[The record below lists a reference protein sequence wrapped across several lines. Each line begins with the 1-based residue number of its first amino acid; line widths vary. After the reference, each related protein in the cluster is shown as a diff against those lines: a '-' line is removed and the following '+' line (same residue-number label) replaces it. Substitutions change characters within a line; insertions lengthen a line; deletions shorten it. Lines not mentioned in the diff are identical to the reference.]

1 MLSLVP
7 ASGEAVDW
15 GYKRIISMNQKSKRT
30 HMVFSWHKPFTI
42 LAPWRKGKGEMA
54 MENEVV
60 LTKMKI
66 FNNFQGKFVNIG
78 NSPPKDAVSEKDVQ
92 EPQDPLV
99 SSEVALVLEEPQP
112 KTEYLSV
119 LSDLSAEDLKLSK
132 LFKFESEDSGVE
144 LPSGAHSPSTPTGSE
159 QSFVVH
165 SRGSSCDSG
174 ILNTLDSSSD
184 PLLLLSQ
191 CPETEEAETTIQE
204 TPEEL
209 DLMESRT
216 EPITESDTIDFS
228 QLKES
233 NEADEKQTKNL
244 ENISEE
250 EEVNSALEIAAE
262 ASVAGAMPRGV
273 STKAYDDMTEV
284 ELEEQPLQ
292 KYPTSDSLD
301 EYMDECCRLSEVN
314 QGKTNPLGSGLG
326 YLEHICQLIE
336 KIGQLQEHNLKLQRQ
351 ICSLQ
356 KESRTKQS
364 KEEYFRQHCSCG
376 AASLAFQELKRHC
389 RSEFHS
395 LTASSGTLSDLS
407 TILEIARRPDRLGKR
422 GLEGHGETGNN
433 PPVPLLRKGLN
444 RRSYTEGEGRYLC
457 DSTEGLAAP
466 FRRNENHPWGR
477 VKELVK
483 KTRLRNHSRLGLS
496 SNALKRSCPQL
507 YRPDLGSA
515 DPPKRDRNSMIALGQ
530 NSRHDYLWPH

>member
-1 MLSLVP
+1 
-7 ASGEAVDW
+7 
-15 GYKRIISMNQKSKRT
+15 
-30 HMVFSWHKPFTI
+30 
-42 LAPWRKGKGEMA
+42 
-54 MENEVV
+54 
-60 LTKMKI
+60 
-66 FNNFQGKFVNIG
+66 
-78 NSPPKDAVSEKDVQ
+78 
-92 EPQDPLV
+92 
-99 SSEVALVLEEPQP
+99 
-112 KTEYLSV
+112 
-119 LSDLSAEDLKLSK
+119 
-132 LFKFESEDSGVE
+132 
-144 LPSGAHSPSTPTGSE
+144 
-159 QSFVVH
+159 
-165 SRGSSCDSG
+165 
-174 ILNTLDSSSD
+174 
-184 PLLLLSQ
+184 
-191 CPETEEAETTIQE
+191 
-204 TPEEL
+204 
-209 DLMESRT
+209 
-216 EPITESDTIDFS
+216 
-228 QLKES
+228 
-233 NEADEKQTKNL
+233 
-244 ENISEE
+244 
-250 EEVNSALEIAAE
+250 
-262 ASVAGAMPRGV
+262 
-273 STKAYDDMTEV
+273 TKAYDDMTEV

-444 RRSYTEGEGRYLC
+444 RRSYTEGEELYNMASFSMLKSEFPSSEISNR
-457 DSTEGLAAP
+457 AALIV
-466 FRRNENHPWGR
+466 FKNENHPWGR

-515 DPPKRDRNSMIALGQ
+515 DPPKRDRNSMIALG
-530 NSRHDYLWPH
+530 